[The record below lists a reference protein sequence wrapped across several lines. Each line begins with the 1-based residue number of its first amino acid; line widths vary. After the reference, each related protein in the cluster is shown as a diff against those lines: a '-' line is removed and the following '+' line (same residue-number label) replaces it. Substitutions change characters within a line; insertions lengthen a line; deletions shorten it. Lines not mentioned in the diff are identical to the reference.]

1 MGEVGRECT
10 KPCCR
15 MHVLRSVAFNS
26 LRDRRGSE
34 VRQKYTQT
42 YLEIHV
48 LLNALTKLVCC
59 KMLLTLMLK

>member
-10 KPCCR
+10 KPCSR

-34 VRQKYTQT
+34 EDKNTHRHT
-42 YLEIHV
+42 
-48 LLNALTKLVCC
+48 
-59 KMLLTLMLK
+59 